1 MDAIGLNPIKLDA
14 IGLDPIRMNAIRLG
28 VPGASSGSARP
39 YIDPDLLKHVKM
51 AISTWGKSN
60 DDPDRAILKDLSGNG
75 NDMRLLNF
83 GFAEGSGYGLYGT
96 DFTTYQTVPASV
108 EVVRTH
114 NKLSATNHGIIGHMI
129 IYKTIEDSSSYPD
142 TPAFKIKVTN
152 LTSELRYFY
161 VSETNTAIRTSI
173 AITSDG
179 VYDLPESK
187 NTLFNGTEPINIGFS
202 TSAGGSVTIEQLPDF
217 EGWLCTDGV
226 DDIIES
232 VKPVSE
238 MLEGSN
244 EITVVSIIHQISTPN
259 TNNYTNVIRTKADSY
274 GVSIAVGKDVS
285 NGKTGIYGY
294 TVKEG
299 SATIINSILGDKADY
314 TLRYNNINANI
325 DSKFFVQG
333 WYLNGSYRE
342 LSQIAYAGGFI
353 ANKVLTTD
361 EINQI
366 ISYFNLD
373 RPGQIIKPQLYYNIK
388 KQGITNENHAEFND
402 QLIDFVGG
410 HNIQL
415 NNIGWEGE
423 SGINSYPVIFG
434 VNKTW
439 NAQGSKED
447 DKYYIYTSS
456 ANKYNIT
463 QIKIS
468 SSLFYSYIKR
478 NGELTSDN
486 KDIPSF
492 KLKVTGLDYDK
503 FYLAYYYLKSSDV
516 EVKNVTN
523 ITSDGIYELPKSF
536 ASDGSLTETNSYI
549 GLSFIRKSA
558 NIPDVVKNVNVTIE
572 VLPTI
577 EHALSLDGINDFGK
591 VTGLPVLKDYT
602 VVALRKWLYGD
613 SVTSTETGSI
623 VSKYKV
629 GNNGA
634 FILEQTFNRNPSRSS
649 TFSFGTINSLMSN
662 DKLNEESFTYQTKYS
677 YNGETIVSGSG
688 VDGDSMWLGT
698 IRDGDARFSK
708 LALWSLMLFPYSLSE
723 FLLERQ
729 LRKYKAGTLYPDM
742 IEFRPIVKSNI
753 PYSSISYSVNPG
765 VYVTEGSTVTIT
777 ITLSNASDKLVG
789 VSSNAISDISISGDN
804 GTYEITGKVTK
815 SPQKIS
821 IVISSYLTML
831 GNETLI
837 NNETL
842 IKNE

>member
-1 MDAIGLNPIKLDA
+1 
-14 IGLDPIRMNAIRLG
+14 MNAIRLG
-28 VPGASSGSARP
+28 VPVASSGSGRP
-39 YIDPDLLKHVKM
+39 YIDPELLSHVKM
-51 AISTWGKSN
+51 AISTWGKTN
-60 DDPDRAILKDLSGNG
+60 DDPDRAVLKDLTPNG

-83 GFAEGSGYGLYGT
+83 GFAEGSGYGLPGT
-96 DFTTYQTVPASV
+96 
-108 EVVRTH
+108 
-114 NKLSATNHGIIGHMI
+114 
-129 IYKTIEDSSSYPD
+129 
-142 TPAFKIKVTN
+142 
-152 LTSELRYFY
+152 
-161 VSETNTAIRTSI
+161 
-173 AITSDG
+173 
-179 VYDLPESK
+179 
-187 NTLFNGTEPINIGFS
+187 
-202 TSAGGSVTIEQLPDF
+202 DF

-226 DDIIES
+226 DDMI
-232 VKPVSE
+232 VSE
-238 MLEGSN
+238 KTVDEMIGDSKECTVISIINYISDIGSDHVNVLGKRFIRNNMFERNGLNGKYYICGYTSSSIN
-244 EITVVSIIHQISTPN
+244 EIGNVTVVN
-259 TNNYTNVIRTKADSY
+259 D
-274 GVSIAVGKDVS
+274 
-285 NGKTGIYGY
+285 
-294 TVKEG
+294 
-299 SATIINSILGDKADY
+299 ILGDKNDFTASYPTAAGVADY
-314 TLRYNNINANI
+314 FSVIGYLDTNNVPR
-325 DSKFFVQG
+325 KCVK
-333 WYLNGSYRE
+333 
-342 LSQIAYAGGFI
+342 IAYAGGFI

-366 ISYFNLD
+366 IAYYNLD

-516 EVKNVTN
+516 EVRNVTD

-577 EHALSLDGINDFGK
+577 EHALCLDGINDFGK

-602 VVALRKWLYGD
+602 ICALRKWLYGD
-613 SVTSTETGSI
+613 SATSVETGSI
-623 VSKYKV
+623 VSKSKA
-629 GNNGA
+629 NQGA
-634 FILEQTFNRNPSRSS
+634 FILEQTLSLNPTRCG
-649 TFSFGTINSLMSN
+649 TWNFGTFNALTSD

-677 YNGETIVSGSG
+677 YNGNPIQAGAGIDS
-688 VDGDSMWLGT
+688 DSMWLGT
-698 IRDGDARFSK
+698 IRDGDSRFSK
-708 LALWSLMLFPYSLSE
+708 LALWSLILFPYSLSE

-777 ITLSNASDKLVG
+777 ITLSNASDKLIG

-804 GTYEITGKVTK
+804 GVYEVTGKVTK

-837 NNETL
+837 SNETL

>member
-187 NTLFNGTEPINIGFS
+187 NTLFNGTKPINIGFS

-402 QLIDFVGG
+402 QLIDFING

-423 SGINSYPVIFG
+423 SGINSYPVVFG
-434 VNKTW
+434 ANKTW
-439 NAQGSKED
+439 NVIRANDGIDWRYTLLANKITIYKIESSDKSLIYSYVHTASVSNSMTVPAFKIKVDGLKAEESIIYDYISSDNTAKSSRIIIRDNGLYDLPVSVPIQVTEITPASVLIGFTIALNDNVSKE
-447 DKYYIYTSS
+447 
-456 ANKYNIT
+456 
-463 QIKIS
+463 
-468 SSLFYSYIKR
+468 
-478 NGELTSDN
+478 
-486 KDIPSF
+486 
-492 KLKVTGLDYDK
+492 GL
-503 FYLAYYYLKSSDV
+503 
-516 EVKNVTN
+516 
-523 ITSDGIYELPKSF
+523 
-536 ASDGSLTETNSYI
+536 
-549 GLSFIRKSA
+549 
-558 NIPDVVKNVNVTIE
+558 TIE

-602 VVALRKWLYGD
+602 VAADYERTRINIGSNGD
-613 SVTSTETGSI
+613 AAVL
-623 VSKYKV
+623 SKAESQ
-629 GNNGA
+629 NNGA
-634 FILEQTFNRNPSRSS
+634 FMFNTISNNGEKISY
-649 TFSFGTINSLMSN
+649 SFGGRNIINTDDTIRRIFYQSKYINNGQYINIIPTFVDS
-662 DKLNEESFTYQTKYS
+662 DKL
-677 YNGETIVSGSG
+677 
-688 VDGDSMWLGT
+688 WLGT
-698 IRDGDARFSK
+698 YRDNDTRFAK

-765 VYVTEGSTVTIT
+765 EYIAEGSAVTIT

-804 GTYEITGKVTK
+804 GTYEITGNVTK

-831 GNETLI
+831 GNDTLI

>member
-1 MDAIGLNPIKLDA
+1 MLNRLSLNKLSLNRVDLNRIGGRDV
-14 IGLDPIRMNAIRLG
+14 G
-28 VPGASSGSARP
+28 VSGRP
-39 YIDPDLLKHVKM
+39 YIDPELLSHVKM
-51 AISTWGKSN
+51 AISTWGKTN
-60 DDPDRAILKDLSGNG
+60 DDPDRAVLKDLSGNG

-83 GFAEGSGYGLYGT
+83 GFAEGSGYGLPGT
-96 DFTTYQTVPASV
+96 
-108 EVVRTH
+108 
-114 NKLSATNHGIIGHMI
+114 
-129 IYKTIEDSSSYPD
+129 
-142 TPAFKIKVTN
+142 
-152 LTSELRYFY
+152 
-161 VSETNTAIRTSI
+161 
-173 AITSDG
+173 
-179 VYDLPESK
+179 
-187 NTLFNGTEPINIGFS
+187 
-202 TSAGGSVTIEQLPDF
+202 DF

-226 DDIIES
+226 DDIIVS

-244 EITVVSIIHQISTPN
+244 EFTVISIIHYINANS
-259 TNNYTNVIRTKADSY
+259 
-274 GVSIAVGKDVS
+274 GIATVS
-285 NGKTGIYGY
+285 NNFIGDLGGKGVYARNSFSASETNKTGIYGY
-294 TVKEG
+294 TCNIPDRRKTVIG
-299 SATIINSILGDKADY
+299 ILGDEKDY
-314 TLRYNNINANI
+314 AITDGINVNCIDEFTVNGFRYS
-325 DSKFFVQG
+325 D
-333 WYLNGSYRE
+333 
-342 LSQIAYAGGFI
+342 LSIKEVTQIAYAGGFI

-366 ISYFNLD
+366 IAYFNLD

-388 KQGITNENHAEFND
+388 KQGITNDNHAEFND

-434 VNKTW
+434 THKTW
-439 NAQGSKED
+439 EAQGSKD
-447 DKYYIYTSS
+447 GDKYYIYTSS

-503 FYLAYYYLKSSDV
+503 FYLVYYYLKSSDV
-516 EVKNVTN
+516 EVRNVTN

-577 EHALSLDGINDFGK
+577 EHALCLDGINDFGK

-602 VVALRKWLYGD
+602 VAALREWLSPKGD
-613 SVTSTETGSI
+613 GGGL
-623 VSKYKV
+623 VSKSKV
-629 GNNGA
+629 INNGA
-634 FILEQTFNRNPSRSS
+634 FMIEQAVFNAVSGIH
-649 TFSFGTINSLMSN
+649 TYSFGLNNTGLSN
-662 DKLNEESFTYQTKYS
+662 PDLFNKSYVYQTKYS
-677 YNGETIVSGSG
+677 YNGNSIQAGTG

-698 IRDGDARFSK
+698 LRDNDTRFAK

-777 ITLSNASDKLVG
+777 ITLSNASDKLIG

-815 SPQKIS
+815 SPQKIN
-821 IVISSYLTML
+821 IIISSYLTTL

-837 NNETL
+837 SNETL

>member
-1 MDAIGLNPIKLDA
+1 MLNRLSLNKLSLNRVDLNRIGGRDV
-14 IGLDPIRMNAIRLG
+14 G
-28 VPGASSGSARP
+28 VSGRP
-39 YIDPDLLKHVKM
+39 YIDPELLSHVKM
-51 AISTWGKSN
+51 AISTWGKTN

-83 GFAEGSGYGLYGT
+83 GFAEGSGYGLPGT
-96 DFTTYQTVPASV
+96 
-108 EVVRTH
+108 
-114 NKLSATNHGIIGHMI
+114 
-129 IYKTIEDSSSYPD
+129 
-142 TPAFKIKVTN
+142 
-152 LTSELRYFY
+152 
-161 VSETNTAIRTSI
+161 
-173 AITSDG
+173 
-179 VYDLPESK
+179 
-187 NTLFNGTEPINIGFS
+187 
-202 TSAGGSVTIEQLPDF
+202 DF

-415 NNIGWEGE
+415 NNVGWEGE
-423 SGINSYPVIFG
+423 SGINSYPVVFG
-434 VNKTW
+434 ANKTW
-439 NAQGSKED
+439 NVIRANDGIDWRYTLLANKITIYKIESSNKSLIYSYVHTASASNSMTVPAFKIKVDGLKAEESIIYDYISSDNTAKSSRIIIRDNGLYDLPVSVPIQVTEITPASVLIGFTIALNDNVSKE
-447 DKYYIYTSS
+447 
-456 ANKYNIT
+456 
-463 QIKIS
+463 
-468 SSLFYSYIKR
+468 
-478 NGELTSDN
+478 
-486 KDIPSF
+486 
-492 KLKVTGLDYDK
+492 GL
-503 FYLAYYYLKSSDV
+503 
-516 EVKNVTN
+516 
-523 ITSDGIYELPKSF
+523 
-536 ASDGSLTETNSYI
+536 
-549 GLSFIRKSA
+549 
-558 NIPDVVKNVNVTIE
+558 TIE

-602 VVALRKWLYGD
+602 VVADREILGNMDGGL
-613 SVTSTETGSI
+613 
-623 VSKYKV
+623 VSKSYSV
-629 GNNGA
+629 DNGA
-634 FILEQTFNRNPSRSS
+634 FIFEPTKSEY
-649 TFSFGTINSLMSN
+649 SFGYNNVRSTKKGKGMSYM
-662 DKLNEESFTYQTKYS
+662 SKYS
-677 YNGETIVSGSG
+677 YNGEAILSGSG

-698 IRDGDARFSK
+698 IRDNDPRFSK
-708 LALWSLMLFPYSLSE
+708 FALWSLMLFPYSLSE

-765 VYVTEGSTVTIT
+765 EYVTEGSAVTIT
-777 ITLSNASDKLVG
+777 ITLSNASDKLIG
-789 VSSNAISDISISGDN
+789 VSSNAISDISISVDN
-804 GTYEITGKVTK
+804 GVYEVTGKVAK

-831 GNETLI
+831 GNDTLI
-837 NNETL
+837 SNETL